1 MRLTRS
7 RSGVDIRKLFERHY
21 PGLVRFLY
29 ERLGDR
35 DQAEDLA
42 QEAFIR
48 LLDRPTH
55 RPDAWLYVVAA
66 NLARDA
72 ARGELRRSRQLE
84 LLSSERAADAAP
96 SVERTLVRKEEAAE
110 VHAALGAISER
121 DRTLLLLRA
130 NGVPYREIAGVL
142 GVASTSVAP
151 LLARAQ
157 RRFLRAFDT
166 RTTSADD
173 TRASI

>member
-1 MRLTRS
+1 M
-7 RSGVDIRKLFERHY
+7 DIRKLFERHY

-48 LLDRPTH
+48 LLDRQARDP
-55 RPDAWLYVVAA
+55 RAWLYVVAT

-72 ARGELRRSRQLE
+72 ARGEVRRTRQLQ
-84 LLSSERAADAAP
+84 LLSGERASDVVPSPENMVVRGEDAARVH
-96 SVERTLVRKEEAAE
+96 SVL
-110 VHAALGAISER
+110 HALSER
-121 DRTLLLLRA
+121 DRTLLFLRA
-130 NGVPYREIAGVL
+130 NGVSYREIAGVL
-142 GVASTSVAP
+142 GVAVTSVAP

-157 RRFLRAFDT
+157 RRFLRTF
-166 RTTSADD
+166 TTQSHDSDNAL
-173 TRASI
+173 ASN

>member
-1 MRLTRS
+1 M
-7 RSGVDIRKLFERHY
+7 DIRHLFERHY

-42 QEAFIR
+42 QETFVR
-48 LLDRPTH
+48 LLRRPPRDPH
-55 RPDAWLYVVAA
+55 GWLYVVAS

-72 ARGELRRSRQLE
+72 ARGELRRSRHLQLLTGDRATASAPGPDGA
-84 LLSSERAADAAP
+84 LLRDEDAA
-96 SVERTLVRKEEAAE
+96 R
-110 VHAALGAISER
+110 VHAALAALSER

-130 NGVPYREIAGVL
+130 DGVPYREVARVL
-142 GVASTSVAP
+142 HVAPTSVAP

-157 RRFLRAFDT
+157 RRFLRAFT
-166 RTTSADD
+166 KRSDD
-173 TRASI
+173 VEASRASR